1 MKTISLKVPEAM
13 DASLAAIAK
22 QNGKTKSEVAREALQ
37 AFFRNGHK
45 NRLLS
50 AYDLSK
56 DLIGK
61 FRGPADLSTDKRY
74 MRGYGR

>member
-13 DASLAAIAK
+13 DARLAAIAK
-22 QNGKTKSEVAREALQ
+22 QNGKTKSDVAREALQ
-37 AFFRNGHK
+37 AFFENGHK
-45 NRLLS
+45 NRPVS

-61 FRGPADLSTDKRY
+61 FHGPRDLSTNKKY

>member
-13 DASLAAIAK
+13 DARLAAIAK
-22 QNGKTKSEVAREALQ
+22 QNGKTKSDVAREALQ
-37 AFFRNGHK
+37 AFFKNGHK
-45 NRLLS
+45 NRPVS

-61 FRGPADLSTDKRY
+61 FRGPVDLSTNKKY

>member
-13 DASLAAIAK
+13 DAKLAAIAK
-22 QNGKTKSEVAREALQ
+22 QAGKTKSEVAREALQ
-37 AFFRNGHK
+37 SFFENGHI
-45 NRLLS
+45 NRSAS

-56 DLIGK
+56 DLAGSV
-61 FRGPADLSTDKRY
+61 RGPGDLSTNKER